1 MQRLYLIIAC
11 ISVLETFASAQSPQ
25 DMDHLLGDGIFFQ
38 GGLGYLALHDE
49 YISKE
54 KYSGSLPYF
63 EGGWLKSHDSS
74 AVRFSLEYR
83 SSSTV
88 RNNNVSAD
96 VIQGLVNLDYIYPIG
111 SFQLLMHD
119 VFAFL
124 GPSMEMYYYNRTEN
138 IARGGSATYNSY
150 AIYYSLSVNSTFIL
164 PLGSNYSAE
173 CSGVLNLFGWG
184 KRSINSQNNNEE
196 AFKPISIISGLR
208 GSTNILLRYNISDA
222 LLLKAGYRFEICQS
236 TSWDYLLSAS
246 DNLIIVVSFRI

>member
-1 MQRLYLIIAC
+1 MKRINSIVVC
-11 ISVLETFASAQSPQ
+11 IFVFESIVFAQTPPTLER
-25 DMDHLLGDGIFFQ
+25 LLGDGIFIQ

-54 KYSGSLPYF
+54 KYSGSLSYF

-74 AVRFSLEYR
+74 TVRFGLEFR
-83 SSSTV
+83 SSSAV
-88 RNNNVSAD
+88 RNNNVLAE
-96 VIQGLVNLDYIYPIG
+96 VIQGGVNLDYIYPIG
-111 SFQLLMHD
+111 NFRLFAHD
-119 VFAFL
+119 VYAFL

-150 AIYYSLSVNSTFIL
+150 ATFYSLSVNSTFIL
-164 PLGSNYSAE
+164 PLGSGFSSE
-173 CSGVLNLFGWG
+173 CSGVLNLIGWG

-196 AFKPISIISGLR
+196 AFKPISIFSGIR

-246 DNLIIVVSFRI
+246 DNLIFVVSYRI